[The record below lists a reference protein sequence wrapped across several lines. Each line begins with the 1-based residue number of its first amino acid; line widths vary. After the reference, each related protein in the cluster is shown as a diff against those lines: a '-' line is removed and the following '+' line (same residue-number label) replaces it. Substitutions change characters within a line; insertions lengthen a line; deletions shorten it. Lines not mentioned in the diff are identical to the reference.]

1 MARITDVW
9 ANRRPKFN
17 YITKN
22 ISKLT
27 EGDRTFPDTCTQK
40 RPIFGPVLVER
51 PFQAMN
57 HVLEGRRQHSKH
69 VLMGLPE
76 TLKEHL
82 LAKRL
87 PHHKSATIRSLIIQ
101 HTNKRRTRAKYRHR
115 QLFAFKTSYHEGQR
129 NKFGIWH
136 LLI

>member
-40 RPIFGPVLVER
+40 RPIFGPVLVE
-51 PFQAMN
+51 
-57 HVLEGRRQHSKH
+57 
-69 VLMGLPE
+69 
-76 TLKEHL
+76 TLSGDE
-82 LAKRL
+82 
-87 PHHKSATIRSLIIQ
+87 S
-101 HTNKRRTRAKYRHR
+101 RTRGPSPTFQTRPDGTAGN
-115 QLFAFKTSYHEGQR
+115 TEGTPPR
-129 NKFGIWH
+129 
-136 LLI
+136 